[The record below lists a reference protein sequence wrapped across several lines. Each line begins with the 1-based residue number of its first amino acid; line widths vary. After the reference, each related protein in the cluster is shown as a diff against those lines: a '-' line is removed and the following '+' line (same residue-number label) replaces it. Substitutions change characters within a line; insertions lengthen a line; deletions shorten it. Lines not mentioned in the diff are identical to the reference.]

1 MSNEETLIALFCLID
16 DFCKS
21 SEPIWRKLLLELS
34 DGKHLEK
41 AHRTPR
47 LSASEILTIL
57 IYFHQSGYRTFKQYY
72 NYHVRVFMKQYFPKL
87 VSYSNASFGSK
98 E

>member
-16 DFCKS
+16 DFCKR
-21 SEPIWRKLLLELS
+21 SEPKWQKLLIEFS
-34 DGKHLEK
+34 EGKHHEK
-41 AHRTPR
+41 AHRKPQ
-47 LSASEILTIL
+47 LSTSEILTIL

-72 NYHVRVFMKQYFPKL
+72 NCHVRCFF
-87 VSYSNASFGSK
+87 